1 MEEHEHFKK
10 IDRIDRK
17 RESSNGKEKPK
28 PTSQNGNVAPNPNS
42 DSHKP
47 KIVPW
52 K

>member
-17 RESSNGKEKPK
+17 REPQNRKEKPK
-28 PTSQNGNVAPNPNS
+28 STPKTEGIAPNPNS